1 MGTTRTRP
9 GAVTFLAVLAYLI
22 AFVQMVSAIAAIVL
36 WVRPGQVQELFNA
49 SVSDWYW
56 LASAAL
62 SFFLFFAY
70 IWLARGILT
79 GMPYGWSVVNL
90 LAMIN
95 LLFGVFY
102 LLQGT
107 GILMILISILALLLN
122 NSRGVR
128 EWYGAD

>member
-1 MGTTRTRP
+1 METTRTRP

-22 AFVQMVSAIAAIVL
+22 AFVQMLSVIAAIVL